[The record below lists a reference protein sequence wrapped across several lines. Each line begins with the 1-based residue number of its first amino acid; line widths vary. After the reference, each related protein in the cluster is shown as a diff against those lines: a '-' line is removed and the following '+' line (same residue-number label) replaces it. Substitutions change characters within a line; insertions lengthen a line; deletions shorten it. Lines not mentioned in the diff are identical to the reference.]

1 MKAPRLRL
9 LAVSMTVDALG
20 SGLFG
25 PFSLLYGHEVAGLP
39 LAQTGTALA
48 VAAALALAG
57 GPLAGALVDR
67 IGPARVVVLAN
78 VVAVV
83 GGLLLLVARD
93 VWSFTVASVFTVA
106 SARMFWSSFAPLIG
120 TLTGDRAER
129 WLGLIR
135 SARLAGVMLGGFAAS
150 AVFLLGSRTGLI
162 VMLVA
167 DTASFALAA
176 VLTTLAT
183 AGTHHPAPSRPPARP
198 TSDPARLGGEPA
210 PTYRTVLRDRAIV
223 RLTVLNTAC
232 TLLSTAPII
241 ALPVYLIETAH
252 GPAWLPGLA
261 AGLLTGTV
269 AVAMTRTPVLT
280 RGMGRLRVL
289 ALAGVLW
296 AAGCL
301 LLLPAPLAAAPVALV
316 ATVVLGVAQSF
327 YEPTADAVA
336 LALAPAHLAGRY
348 TAVYQLAW
356 GVSSVLSPALAG
368 VLLATAP
375 ALLWIVL
382 AALALVTAVA
392 YQRAE
397 PRLGVRVG
405 RSGTPLPVHDRLP

>member
-39 LAQTGTALA
+39 LARAGAALG
-48 VAAALALAG
+48 VAATVALAG

-78 VVAVV
+78 VVAVL
-83 GGLLLLVARD
+83 GGLLLLTARD

-150 AVFLLGSRTGLI
+150 AVLLVGNRQGLI
-162 VMLVA
+162 VMLAV

-183 AGTHHPAPSRPPARP
+183 AGTHRPARPVPDLPPAR
-198 TSDPARLGGEPA
+198 TGGEAA
-210 PTYRTVLRDRAIV
+210 PTYRTVLRDPAIV
-223 RLTVLNTAC
+223 RLTLLNTSC

-269 AVAMTRTPVLT
+269 AVAMTRTPALT
-280 RGMGRLRVL
+280 RGIGRLRVL

-356 GVSSVLSPALAG
+356 GVSSVLSPVLAG

-382 AALALVTAVA
+382 AALALGTAVA
-392 YQRAE
+392 YHWAE
-397 PRLGVRVG
+397 PHLGARVG
-405 RSGTPLPVHDRLP
+405 RSGSPLPVHE